1 MAVAAAW
8 ENLQVLKLSA
18 ERRAELSWD
27 ERDERDANRIIYTI
41 HTRGT
46 RPPACARCTLRVYTL
61 DTARHDNI
69 FWKRYI
75 YVEIRLL
82 SSACWLYNKRRLL
95 FFFLSSTSPL
105 FSSLSFVLWI
115 ISISSSS
122 ASPPPPFWTRGRHA
136 RNRSV
141 IFLSRTPLLSIPTT
155 GDFLGTCHQYLFDG
169 SSSGSSSSGGG
180 CSSRVF
186 LHVKTER

>member
-95 FFFLSSTSPL
+95 FFFLSFFLLLPL
-105 FSSLSFVLWI
+105 SSLLSLSCYELYRFLLLLHLLLLLLFGRGVDMHGIDPSFSSLGPLCFRSRRRATSWEHVI
-115 ISISSSS
+115 NISSM
-122 ASPPPPFWTRGRHA
+122 AAAAAAAAAVAAAAAECF
-136 RNRSV
+136 
-141 IFLSRTPLLSIPTT
+141 
-155 GDFLGTCHQYLFDG
+155 CM
-169 SSSGSSSSGGG
+169 
-180 CSSRVF
+180 
-186 LHVKTER
+186 